1 MIIQNWWFTTLLEH
15 KYDVCPPLQKDIECD
30 VLIIGGDMSGISAA
44 AAFIDKGL
52 KVVLVEKNIVG
63 GGTTG
68 KSAGFM
74 TPDSELE
81 LSQIVR
87 RYGIKSAQEIWEIPT
102 RGINLV
108 RDYIKKYD
116 IKCDYREQDSLF
128 LGIGKSGLDIVKEE
142 EHGRKEVGFTNQ
154 KVYDENELKTII
166 NSQNFSGGIRYDDT
180 FGFNPLQYLQG
191 MKSVL
196 LKAGMQIYESTEVNS
211 INGNTAMTDAGTI
224 KAKEMIISIDKM
236 PKTFHDLSK
245 EIYHAQTFLSV
256 SEPLSDK
263 VVAELL
269 PNGEDFQ
276 MWDNTLVYSYWR
288 LIDQNRILLGG
299 GNAASTFTPF
309 LWNHNNVIS
318 GVHSKFKNHFPIL
331 KNLNFIQY
339 WPGMIDTTRDL
350 LPIVVRDEKNPNVRI
365 IQGAVGLPWAS
376 FCGDFVAR
384 NILDTEGDADS
395 KYFEY
400 LSNRRRFTFP
410 IWMRKVI
417 SKPIM
422 FALSNGW
429 AKYYQKD
436 QDYKL
441 EEKENEF

>member
-1 MIIQNWWFTTLLEH
+1 M
-15 KYDVCPPLQKDIECD
+15 
-30 VLIIGGDMSGISAA
+30 
-44 AAFIDKGL
+44 
-52 KVVLVEKNIVG
+52 
-63 GGTTG
+63 
-68 KSAGFM
+68 
-74 TPDSELE
+74 
-81 LSQIVR
+81 
-87 RYGIKSAQEIWEIPT
+87 
-102 RGINLV
+102 
-108 RDYIKKYD
+108 
-116 IKCDYREQDSLF
+116 
-128 LGIGKSGLDIVKEE
+128 
-142 EHGRKEVGFTNQ
+142 
-154 KVYDENELKTII
+154 
-166 NSQNFSGGIRYDDT
+166 
-180 FGFNPLQYLQG
+180 
-191 MKSVL
+191 
-196 LKAGMQIYESTEVNS
+196 
-211 INGNTAMTDAGTI
+211 
-224 KAKEMIISIDKM
+224 
-236 PKTFHDLSK
+236 
-245 EIYHAQTFLSV
+245 
-256 SEPLSDK
+256 
-263 VVAELL
+263 
-269 PNGEDFQ
+269 
-276 MWDNTLVYSYWR
+276 
-288 LIDQNRILLGG
+288 IDQNRILLGG

-350 LPIVVRDEKNPNVRI
+350 LPIVVRDEKNPNIRI